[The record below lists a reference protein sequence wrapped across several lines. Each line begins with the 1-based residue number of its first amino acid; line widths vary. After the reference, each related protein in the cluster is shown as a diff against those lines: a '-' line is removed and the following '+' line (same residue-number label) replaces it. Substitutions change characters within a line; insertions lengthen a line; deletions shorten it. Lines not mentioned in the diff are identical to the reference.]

1 MRLSERIRK
10 DIEQY
15 KKLPDK
21 KSRMAFL
28 FDYYK
33 FPILALL
40 TIVLLGI
47 LIIGNELH
55 HKKADLYVVLLNN
68 DSVINACDPSVFE
81 EALKKAGYLGHV
93 DINDRLSLGYE
104 NNESA
109 DIETLQVLSAL
120 FAISDLDVYV
130 APKEYFDYF
139 AEKDGFADLSLLID
153 KEILSKAKDDQ
164 YYFSG
169 ESGNKILAGITLHPA
184 SKIHKAGYYH
194 DDVIIG
200 VVANAV
206 NLDAAIA
213 MIEEILK

>member
-1 MRLSERIRK
+1 MRLSERIHK

-15 KKLPDK
+15 KKLPNK

-81 EALKKAGYLGHV
+81 EALKKAGYSGHA

-104 NNESA
+104 
-109 DIETLQVLSAL
+109 
-120 FAISDLDVYV
+120 
-130 APKEYFDYF
+130 
-139 AEKDGFADLSLLID
+139 
-153 KEILSKAKDDQ
+153 
-164 YYFSG
+164 
-169 ESGNKILAGITLHPA
+169 
-184 SKIHKAGYYH
+184 
-194 DDVIIG
+194 
-200 VVANAV
+200 
-206 NLDAAIA
+206 
-213 MIEEILK
+213 

>member
-55 HKKADLYVVLLNN
+55 HKKADLYIVLLNN
-68 DSVINACDPSVFE
+68 DSVINACDPSVF
-81 EALKKAGYLGHV
+81 
-93 DINDRLSLGYE
+93 
-104 NNESA
+104 
-109 DIETLQVLSAL
+109 
-120 FAISDLDVYV
+120 
-130 APKEYFDYF
+130 
-139 AEKDGFADLSLLID
+139 
-153 KEILSKAKDDQ
+153 
-164 YYFSG
+164 
-169 ESGNKILAGITLHPA
+169 
-184 SKIHKAGYYH
+184 
-194 DDVIIG
+194 
-200 VVANAV
+200 
-206 NLDAAIA
+206 
-213 MIEEILK
+213 

>member
-81 EALKKAGYLGHV
+81 EALKQAG
-93 DINDRLSLGYE
+93 
-104 NNESA
+104 
-109 DIETLQVLSAL
+109 
-120 FAISDLDVYV
+120 
-130 APKEYFDYF
+130 
-139 AEKDGFADLSLLID
+139 
-153 KEILSKAKDDQ
+153 
-164 YYFSG
+164 
-169 ESGNKILAGITLHPA
+169 
-184 SKIHKAGYYH
+184 
-194 DDVIIG
+194 
-200 VVANAV
+200 
-206 NLDAAIA
+206 
-213 MIEEILK
+213 

>member
-1 MRLSERIRK
+1 
-10 DIEQY
+10 
-15 KKLPDK
+15 
-21 KSRMAFL
+21 
-28 FDYYK
+28 
-33 FPILALL
+33 ILALL

-55 HKKADLYVVLLNN
+55 HKKADLYIVLLNN

-81 EALKKAGYLGHV
+81 EALKKAGYSGHA

-153 KEILSKAKDDQ
+153 KEILSKVKDDQ
-164 YYFSG
+164 YHFSG
-169 ESGNKILAGITLHPA
+169 ESGNKILAGITLHPD